1 MGHAAGFWFDIEP
14 AVAIAGPA
22 LIMAAL
28 SALYILLF
36 DRQFFV
42 RRRPPR

>member
-28 SALYILLF
+28 SALYLF
-36 DRQFFV
+36 VFGRQFFTR
-42 RRRPPR
+42 RRRPR